1 MAVIRSKEDML
12 TGIDSVS
19 AQQGD
24 SEIGYN
30 PECQSVI
37 FLSFFLVLCELTFI
51 CFGKQERI

>member
-1 MAVIRSKEDML
+1 ML

-37 FLSFFLVLCELTFI
+37 FLSLFLILCELTFI